1 MAELVEMLPQHRLD
15 VAAIGNY
22 LARHLDGD
30 WPRLSIRQYQG
41 GQSNP
46 TYLIGA
52 GAARYVLRK
61 QPPGPLLAKAHQIDR
76 EFRVM
81 RALEATGVPVPRML
95 HYAAD
100 DSIAGTPFYVMS
112 YVEGRVVPDMRMSV
126 LPLGERIEAAEALM
140 ITLAKLHRLDWRQ
153 LGLGD
158 FGRPDGYA
166 RRQVARWTT
175 QYAAS
180 RTAELPAMDR
190 LGAWLADHLPGD
202 ERAAIAH
209 GDYRIGNVIL
219 AEDRPEIL
227 AILDWELST
236 IGHPLADL
244 AYCLLPYHLPNGGI
258 AGPGLQGIDLAAEAL
273 PSKQQLIETYC
284 RGAGIAPPEDLA
296 FFLALG
302 FFRLAAIVQG
312 VYARALQGNAS
323 NASAREMGPRVAAL
337 AEAGLIV
344 ALGGAAGRP

>member
-1 MAELVEMLPQHRLD
+1 VLVEMLPQHRLD
-15 VAAIGNY
+15 PVRLGGY
-22 LARHLDGD
+22 LAPHLDGD
-30 WPRLSIRQYQG
+30 WSRLSIRQYQG

-46 TYLIGA
+46 TYLIEA

-95 HYAAD
+95 HYVAD
-100 DSIAGTPFYVMS
+100 ASIAGTPFYVMS
-112 YVEGRVVPDMRMSV
+112 HVDGRVTPDMRMSV
-126 LPLGERIEAAEALM
+126 LPLGERTAAAEALVT
-140 ITLAKLHRLDWRQ
+140 TLAKLHRLDWRQ
-153 LGLGD
+153 LGLED

-190 LGAWLADHLPGD
+190 LGAWLLSHLPAK
-202 ERAAIAH
+202 ERASIAH

-219 AEDRPEIL
+219 AGDGPQIT
-227 AILDWELST
+227 AVLDWELST

-244 AYCLLPYHLPNGGI
+244 AYCLLAYHLPQGGI
-258 AGPGLQGIDLAAEAL
+258 GAPGLAGLDLETEGL
-273 PSKQQLIETYC
+273 PSERQLIETYC
-284 RGAGIAPPEDLA
+284 REAGIAPPEDLV

-312 VYARALQGNAS
+312 VYARALQGNAAS
-323 NASAREMGPRVAAL
+323 ASAREMGPRVAAL
-337 AEAGLIV
+337 AEAGLLV
-344 ALGGAAGRP
+344 ALGGTAGRP